1 MNSTLR
7 FSREVF
13 RQSTVCRL
21 PPLSSSPVARFLSV
35 TSCLLAWALPVA
47 SAAEKTPLK
56 ITVQLDWVA
65 EPEHGGFYQA
75 EARGFF
81 REVGLDVTLIPG
93 GPGAHVMPSIATG
106 KADIG
111 QADSTNTL
119 LQQAEGL
126 PVVQFAAVFQ
136 DDPAGILVH
145 ADSPVRTFK
154 DLQGKTIIARP
165 EWAFLK
171 FLEKKY
177 GVKFNIVPQNFSV
190 AAFLSNPEAL
200 QQGYF
205 IAEPY
210 HITKAGGKTPRFL
223 STWDAGFR
231 AYAVLVTNRR
241 FAREHPEEL
250 RAFVRAYIRGWH
262 DYLEGDPKPAH
273 DTMKKANPTN
283 TDEFMAFSRQKIID
297 EKLVTGRDPDGG
309 PHKIGRLEIARFKT
323 QIAQLEELGILGK
336 GKVAPAR
343 AMTTEF
349 LPK

>member
-1 MNSTLR
+1 MKLLR
-7 FSREVF
+7 
-13 RQSTVCRL
+13 L
-21 PPLSSSPVARFLSV
+21 LSPV
-35 TSCLLAWALPVA
+35 SCLLFCA
-47 SAAEKTPLK
+47 STTFAAEKPLAK
-56 ITVQLDWVA
+56 IVVQLDWVA

-75 EARGFF
+75 QARGFF
-81 REVGLDVTLIPG
+81 REEGLDVTLIPG
-93 GPGAHVMPSIATG
+93 GPNAFVMPSVATG

-111 QADSTNTL
+111 QADSTNAL

-136 DDPAGILVH
+136 DDPSGILVH
-145 ADSPVRTFK
+145 ADSSVRRFE
-154 DLQGKTIIARP
+154 DLKGKTVIARP

-177 GVKFNIVPQNFSV
+177 ALKLNIVPQNFSV
-190 AAFLSNPEAL
+190 AAFMGNKEAL

-210 HITKAGGKTPRFL
+210 HITKAGGKNPRFL

-241 FAREHPEEL
+241 FAREHPAEL
-250 RAFVRAYIRGWH
+250 RAFTRAYIRGWR

-273 DTMKKANPTN
+273 EALKKANATN
-283 TDEFMAFSRQKIID
+283 TDEFMLFSRKMILD
-297 EKLVTGRDPDGG
+297 ENLVTGRAATDG
-309 PHKIGRLEIARFKT
+309 PQQIGRLDPARYAT
-323 QIAQLEELGILGK
+323 QIAQLEDLGILPK
-336 GKVAPAR
+336 GKVTAAQ
-343 AMTTEF
+343 AMTTDF

>member
-1 MNSTLR
+1 MKFFTAALLVLAT
-7 FSREVF
+7 VF
-13 RQSTVCRL
+13 C
-21 PPLSSSPVARFLSV
+21 V
-35 TSCLLAWALPVA
+35 T
-47 SAAEKTPLK
+47 AAEPKPLAK

-75 EARGFF
+75 QARGFF
-81 REVGLDVTLIPG
+81 RTEGLDVTIIPG
-93 GPGAHVMPSIATG
+93 GPGAQVMPSVATG
-106 KADIG
+106 RADIA

-136 DDPAGILVH
+136 DDPSGILVH
-145 ADSPVRTFK
+145 ADSTVRKFE
-154 DLQGKTIIARP
+154 DLNGRSIIARP

-171 FLEKKY
+171 YLEKKY
-177 GVKFNIVPQNFSV
+177 QLKFTIIPQNFSV
-190 AAFLSNPEAL
+190 AAFMANKETL

-210 HITKAGGKTPRFL
+210 HISKAGGKMPRFL

-250 RAFVRAYIRGWH
+250 RAFVRAYIKGWQ
-262 DYLEGDPKPAH
+262 DYLDGDPAPAH
-273 DTMKKANPTN
+273 EAMKKANATN
-283 TDEFMAFSRQKIID
+283 TDEFMMFSRKMIRD
-297 EKLVTGRDPDGG
+297 EKLVTGRDSDGG
-309 PHKIGRLEIARFKT
+309 PQKIGRIDTARYAT
-323 QIAQLEELGILGK
+323 QISQLEELGILAK
-336 GKVAPAR
+336 GKVTPANT
-343 AMTTEF
+343 MTTEY